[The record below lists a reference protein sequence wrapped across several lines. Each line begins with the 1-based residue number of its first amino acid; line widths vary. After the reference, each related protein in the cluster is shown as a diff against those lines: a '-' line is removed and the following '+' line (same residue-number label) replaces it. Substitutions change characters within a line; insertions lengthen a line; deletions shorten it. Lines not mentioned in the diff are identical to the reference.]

1 MPLNVRSGAIS
12 IAVACFFIIAIAGWI
27 SGLIP
32 FACCKRAVAGAIFAY
47 FIGAYAVKII
57 NAVLINAMIK
67 NQIDKQKET
76 KQP

>member
-12 IAVACFFIIAIAGWI
+12 FAVPAFFIIAIAGWI
-27 SGLIP
+27 SGLTP
-32 FACCKRAVAGAIFAY
+32 FTCCKRAVAGAVIAY
-47 FIGAYAVKII
+47 FIGAYAMKII

-67 NQIDKQKET
+67 SQVEKHKGA

>member
-12 IAVACFFIIAIAGWI
+12 FAVLVFFIIAVTGWFG
-27 SGLIP
+27 GLMP
-32 FACCKRAVAGAIFAY
+32 LTCCKRAVAGAVIAY

-57 NAVLINAMIK
+57 NAVLINAMIESQVEK
-67 NQIDKQKET
+67 SKGA